1 MATDV
6 IMPALGLAQE
16 TGKILRWF
24 KSEGDTVAKGEPLLE
39 IETDKVTVEVE
50 APGDGM
56 LAGVRAGEG
65 DEIPVGDVVAFLVAA
80 GEKPPELEPSVKPE
94 PAAAPAPSRPSDK
107 VSLGGEG
114 ARRSLASPKAR
125 RLAKERGIDLDSLAG
140 DGPIVAAD
148 VEGVRAQTATSSRW
162 RTMAARV
169 TRSWQEVPHFYLR
182 REVDATALDSAKRRR
197 EGITHTDLL
206 VQAVASA
213 LRKHPRVNAS
223 WREGAVVENEHVNV
237 SIAVATEDGLV
248 APVVHDADR
257 LDVEAIAERRRE
269 IVEAARVGRLRPE
282 DVIGA
287 TITVSNL
294 GMYGV
299 DEFDAI
305 VTEPQSA
312 ILALGRIKERV
323 VAVDGQ
329 PAVRP
334 TLVLNLSFDHRVVD
348 GARGAEFLDT
358 LAQLIEEAT

>member
-1 MATDV
+1 RPPDGDGRAAGRARVAVEPQQSVARGGGRRLRGDRADAPRLMATDV

-24 KSEGDTVAKGEPLLE
+24 KAEGDAVTKGEPLLE

-50 APGDGM
+50 APGDGT
-56 LAGVRAGEG
+56 L
-65 DEIPVGDVVAFLVAA
+65 VG
-80 GEKPPELEPSVKPE
+80 
-94 PAAAPAPSRPSDK
+94 
-107 VSLGGEG
+107 
-114 ARRSLASPKAR
+114 
-125 RLAKERGIDLDSLAG
+125 
-140 DGPIVAAD
+140 AD
-148 VEGVRAQTATSSRW
+148 VEGVRAQTATGSRW

-223 WREGAVVENEHVNV
+223 WREGDVIENEHVNV
-237 SIAVATEDGLV
+237 SVAVATEDGLV

-269 IVEAARVGRLRPE
+269 IVEAAREGRLRPE

-299 DEFDAI
+299 DEFD
-305 VTEPQSA
+305 
-312 ILALGRIKERV
+312 
-323 VAVDGQ
+323 
-329 PAVRP
+329 
-334 TLVLNLSFDHRVVD
+334 
-348 GARGAEFLDT
+348 
-358 LAQLIEEAT
+358 

>member
-50 APGDGM
+50 APGDGT
-56 LAGVRAGEG
+56 LAGVRAAEG
-65 DEIPVGDVVAFLVAA
+65 DEVPVGDVVAFLVAA
-80 GEKPPELEPSVKPE
+80 GESVPELEPSAKPE
-94 PAAAPAPSRPSDK
+94 PAAVSTPSRPSDK

-162 RTMAARV
+162 RTMAERV
-169 TRSWQEVPHFYLR
+169 TRSWQEAPHFYLR
-182 REVDATALDSAKRRR
+182 REVDATGLDAAKRRR
-197 EGITHTDLL
+197 DGITHTDLL

-223 WREGAVVENEHVNV
+223 WRDGDVIENEHVNV
-237 SIAVATEDGLV
+237 SVAVATEDGLV

-269 IVEAARVGRLRPE
+269 IVEAAREGRLRPE

-305 VTEPQSA
+305 VTGPQAA
-312 ILALGRIKERV
+312 ILAVGRIAERV
-323 VAVDGQ
+323 IAVDGE

-334 TLVLNLSFDHRVVD
+334 TLVLTLSFDHRVVD